1 MVNSALGAS
10 LISGTVTCKY
20 DCGKIKNGTITL
32 KIIDSGAS
40 VRESK
45 FKIKSNGNFNVKT
58 FSNYKKAKLT
68 IKSANH
74 VQSTIY
80 LDIGTNISNENIR
93 IPGCKAGARQKAADE
108 SRKAEER
115 RKAADESRKAEER
128 RKAADESRKAEEKRQ
143 NEELRQEIIKKKI
156 EDEEL
161 KQQWKKREGRRLAE
175 KDELL
180 RQKIIKKDIEDD
192 IKAGEMRISYEAN
205 SSAEIKYKKYLKI
218 LFMSSI
224 LIFLVV
230 YDTLFSRDSKLIK
243 LKNNYNRIQIR
254 RSRKAEEGRK
264 AQESLKAEAR
274 RKAADESRKAEEGKK
289 AQESR
294 KAEERK
300 KAQESRKAEEKRK
313 DDNYNDSQE
322 SNKSNKSSE
331 KFETEEIRFGRI
343 LGLKGKPNLNEIKK
357 RYRNNIKKY
366 HPDKVAMLGDELIEL
381 AEEKTKEL
389 NEAYK
394 YFMNIYN

>member
-1 MVNSALGAS
+1 MGLDFSSKINNNGKYTIKNSS
-10 LISGTVTCKY
+10 EYKN
-20 DCGKIKNGTITL
+20 GKITIWSSNHTTP
-32 KIIDSGAS
+32 DAVAS
-40 VRESK
+40 VEFFQWFDVRYN
-45 FKIKSNGNFNVKT
+45 ITNV
-58 FSNYKKAKLT
+58 
-68 IKSANH
+68 
-74 VQSTIY
+74 
-80 LDIGTNISNENIR
+80 NIR
-93 IPGCKAGARQKAADE
+93 FENCVEQKLKE
-108 SRKAEER
+108 EEEQKRKEEEEQKR
-115 RKAADESRKAEER
+115 IEEEEQKRKEEEEQKR
-128 RKAADESRKAEEKRQ
+128 IEEEEQKRIEEK
-143 NEELRQEIIKKKI
+143 
-156 EDEEL
+156 EL
-161 KQQWKKREGRRLAE
+161 KQKREKRERKRLAE
-175 KDELL
+175 KAELL
-180 RQKIIKKDIEDD
+180 TQKKIKKDIEDD
-192 IKAGEMRISYEAN
+192 IKAREMRILYEAN
-205 SSAEIKYKKYLKI
+205 RKKEIEYKYFLKI

-274 RKAADESRKAEEGKK
+274 RKAAD
-289 AQESR
+289 ESR